1 MYIEI
6 SCNFFFPPNSLQI
19 REVCYSVFLLLSICI
34 YIGVSQSHWY
44 FNRDWKQIIKLDM
57 IWQSE
62 RRKMATNG
70 FLAFRKKITS
80 SSMFPTQYYLFE
92 DTRNI
97 HQWSLQVC
105 NWTYVSPFLSFFYFL
120 LSLFLVDWD
129 FIELKK
135 LKNLQKK
142 SLNYKLQTKT
152 AIKKHRNLFF

>member
-1 MYIEI
+1 MWLGTP
-6 SCNFFFPPNSLQI
+6 STRVHRNWLKLFFPPNSLQI

-105 NWTYVSPFLSFFYFL
+105 NLTYVSPFLSFFYFL
-120 LSLFLVDWD
+120 GWLRFYWTKEV
-129 FIELKK
+129 
-135 LKNLQKK
+135 KK
-142 SLNYKLQTKT
+142 STEEKLELQAANKNCNKNT
-152 AIKKHRNLFF
+152 